1 MTVIRFLFVYAAL
14 SVTFPAACFAQS
26 ASPADEEAVFLVAHP
41 AFRDLD
47 YRQTVLIAAPI
58 PNNGGHVGVIINR
71 PTKRTMTSLFPD
83 HGPSQKVIDPVFYGG
98 PFSRGALVALIKT
111 DANPGAGSV
120 PIMRNLFLSFRANI
134 IDKVIEQSP
143 NDARY
148 YVGYVGWRPG
158 ELKSE
163 IERGLWAVQTAN
175 LDSVF
180 RKDTDGMWEELIV
193 HSRRIQ
199 ANAPHFPTQL
209 PNLAARE

>member
-1 MTVIRFLFVYAAL
+1 MIRSLFAFTAL
-14 SVTFPAACFAQS
+14 ILAFPAACLAQS
-26 ASPADEEAVFLVAHP
+26 FSPVDDEAVFLVAHP

-71 PTKRTMTSLFPD
+71 PTRRSLTSLFPE
-83 HGPSQKVIDPVFYGG
+83 HEPSQKVIDPVFYGG
-98 PFSRGALVALIKT
+98 PFSRGALVALIRSE
-111 DANPGAGSV
+111 ANPGAGSV
-120 PIMRNLFLSFRANI
+120 PVMKNLFLSFRANV

-163 IERGLWAVQTAN
+163 IERGLWAVQAAN
-175 LDSVF
+175 LDAVF
-180 RKDTDGMWEELIV
+180 RKDTDGLWEELIV

-199 ANAPHFPTQL
+199 ADSAQPR
-209 PNLAARE
+209 AALD